1 MNKPIVIVAA
11 MLLAIGMASCGNS
24 NEKVLEIIAERDS
37 LRKMSETQSAE
48 LGNYV
53 QMVEVFNSTLDSIA
67 MQEGLIFVG
76 TGETPVTKED
86 VRYNL
91 TRFETILRKQEAKI
105 RDLEARLASD
115 NDSTNQALQLVS
127 HLKKHIGIKNR
138 QIAELKSELEKKNVT
153 ISELQQLTESQRVK
167 IESQT
172 VTINELSNRTRR
184 QGEALARQ
192 DAMLN
197 NGYVLIGSKSDLKRK
212 GITKRGKLVAN
223 AVLDRTKFYQVDI
236 RKWQEISFTAKRP
249 RILTNMP
256 ASSYELTTTG
266 DRNFTLRIINPADFW
281 RISSYLVIQT
291 D

>member
-1 MNKPIVIVAA
+1 

-24 NEKVLEIIAERDS
+24 NDKVLEIIAERDS

-48 LGNYV
+48 LSNYV

-67 MQEGLIFVG
+67 TQEGLIFVG
-76 TGETPVTKED
+76 NGETPVTKED

-127 HLKKHIGIKNR
+127 HLKRQLGIKNR

>member
-1 MNKPIVIVAA
+1 MNKSIVIVAA

-24 NEKVLEIIAERDS
+24 NDKVLEIIAERDS

-48 LGNYV
+48 LSNYV

-67 MQEGLIFVG
+67 TQEGLIFVG
-76 TGETPVTKED
+76 NGETPVTKED

-127 HLKKHIGIKNR
+127 HLKRQLGIKNR

-172 VTINELSNRTRR
+172 VTINELSNRTHR

>member
-127 HLKKHIGIKNR
+127 HLKKQIGIKNR